1 MILMYLDYCATT
13 PIKEEVIDSMLPYF
27 KMYANPSSDYSMSHL
42 IKKDI
47 NNVRQRI
54 AEYIGAKYE
63 NEIIFTNGGTMANNL
78 AIKGW
83 YYEYF
88 GDIQTSTI
96 EHKSILNTCDFIT
109 KQGGIV
115 EYIIPNSDGF
125 LNPNDISISGGL
137 VSVQYANNEIGT
149 IQDIKA
155 FSDKAHR
162 LNNYFHT
169 DATQSF
175 STIKNSVVKEGIDML
190 SMSGHKI
197 GAPKGI
203 GFLYKKRSIHLEP
216 LIHGGKQE
224 YGLIAGTEN
233 VPYIIGLGKAIE
245 LLEKDVRNKHIQ
257 LNNIYYYFLDKLLS
271 RKDIC
276 LNGDSSSNRIK
287 NNINVK
293 IEGIDST
300 SLANLLDLNDIQVSN
315 GSACNSGTN
324 NISYV
329 LSAIG
334 LKENNSIRI
343 SYNENLTFEE
353 IDRFII
359 CLYNCIDLLKRMSGY
374 ENK

>member
-1 MILMYLDYCATT
+1 MYLDYCATT

-54 AEYIGAKYE
+54 AEYIGAKHE

-137 VSVQYANNEIGT
+137 VSVQYVNNEIGT

-175 STIKNSVVKEGIDML
+175 STIKNNVVKEGIDML

-245 LLEKDVRNKHIQ
+245 LLEKDIRNKHIQ
-257 LNNIYYYFLDKLLS
+257 LNNIYHYFLDKLLS
-271 RKDIC
+271 RKDIY
-276 LNGDSSSNRIK
+276 LNGDNSSNRIK
-287 NNINVK
+287 NNINIR

-300 SLANLLDLNDIQVSN
+300 SLVHLLDLKDIQVSN

-324 NISYV
+324 NISHV

-353 IDRFII
+353 IDKFII
-359 CLYNCIDLLKRMSGY
+359 CLYNCIDLLKRMGGY